1 MSDLQQKT
9 MGGVIQ
15 AFKTHPGFLLSM
27 AYFSWAVIGIIYLI
41 VFYASFNIPI
51 LKTLEVSDVLLAGLQ
66 EPRVSLALFS
76 AILIVVFL
84 YYSTLWSERFKNKR
98 PHLFTGKRRYF
109 YNLIFYVPK
118 NIVLFRLMLIVSLIA
133 YFMIFLE
140 LFIAEE
146 VKRIKTS
153 KTDFVEVWQ
162 NGEAINPSCWSGSS
176 NQWKL
181 LGTTT
186 RFIHLYHLTC
196 DETTMVTVENV
207 EMISLENSHS
217 KNESPT
223 ESDD

>member
-9 MGGVIQ
+9 VGGVIKT
-15 AFKTHPGFLLSM
+15 FKAHPGFLLSI

-41 VFYASFNIPI
+41 VFYANFNIPI
-51 LKTLEVSDVLLAGLQ
+51 LKTLEISDVLLAGLQ

-76 AILIVVFL
+76 ALVLVTFI
-84 YYSTLWSERFKNKR
+84 YYSTLWSEKFKNKR

-109 YNLIFYVPK
+109 FNLIFYVPK
-118 NIVLFRLMLIVSLIA
+118 NIVLFRLTLIISLIA

-153 KTDFVEVWQ
+153 QSNFVQAWQ
-162 NGEAINPSCWSGSS
+162 NGEPIKPQCWSGNG

-186 RFIHLYHLTC
+186 RFIYLYHLTC
-196 DETTMVTVENV
+196 DETIMVTVENV
-207 EMISLENSHS
+207 ELITLESTQDKKEAS
-217 KNESPT
+217 K
-223 ESDD
+223 SDD